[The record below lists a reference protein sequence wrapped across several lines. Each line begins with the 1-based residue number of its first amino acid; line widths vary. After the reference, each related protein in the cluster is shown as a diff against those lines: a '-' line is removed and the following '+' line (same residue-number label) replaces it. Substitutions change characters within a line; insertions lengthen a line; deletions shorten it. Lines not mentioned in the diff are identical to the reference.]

1 MADTTTT
8 NLGLTKPEVGAS
20 ADTWG
25 TKLNTNL
32 DLVDGIF
39 PGAGNGTSVGLNVGT
54 GKTLTVGG
62 TQNMAA
68 LTASTAL
75 ALDASKNVVSV
86 TNTGTGNNVL
96 SASPTLTG
104 TISAAAATLSGN
116 LTLSGGTANGVLYL
130 NGSKVATSGSAVT
143 YNGTTFATTGAANF
157 ATSSGNVGVG
167 MASPAS
173 KLNIYSDTS
182 STYDNSGGLRVTN
195 ASYTANTVAGV
206 LFETADTLNSYMWGV
221 RQPSYAG
228 QLAFGVN
235 VGTNGTSLQEG
246 MRLTSTGLGIGTA
259 SPASRLDVTG
269 AFGTSTTAFTIY
281 NSTATSAS
289 NIARIDFRVNNSF
302 SGNERVAAVW
312 GINPNAAANNGGALV
327 FGVSA
332 NGTSTTPSEVARF
345 DQAGN
350 LGIGTASPGAKLH
363 VVGNQFR
370 QNDAT
375 GSQGYVINTTSS
387 TTRLETLF
395 GGSSFGIRTGGAAS
409 DVFFI
414 DSSGNLGLGNTAG
427 AGQRFVIRTAAQTDA
442 ALVADNG
449 VNTGFK
455 VQFAAN
461 LTSIGNDFNNP
472 LAFLTNNTERGRFT
486 ASGFFKASNTGTYD
500 GAVTSHEFTS
510 NQNDLT
516 LLVQNKNASLTSNV
530 LWVGADRNTTNNTF
544 YPIRYRNTGAG
555 VDRFLV
561 ADSGN
566 VTNTNGSYGTISD
579 AKMKTDIVDAG
590 SQWNDLK
597 AVRFRKFKMKNDPA
611 GLMQLGVVA
620 QELEQTSPGLV
631 DEHTDRDAE
640 GNDLGTTTKSV
651 KTSVLLMKAAKALQE
666 AMARIETLEA
676 KVAALEAK

>member
-1 MADTTTT
+1 MADKKISQLTTLAQADVAVTADFLPIVDT
-8 NLGLTKPEVGAS
+8 SATETKKATPQSVVLG
-20 ADTWG
+20 
-25 TKLNTNL
+25 
-32 DLVDGIF
+32 
-39 PGAGNGTSVGLNVGT
+39 
-54 GKTLTVGG
+54 
-62 TQNMAA
+62 A
-68 LTASTAL
+68 L
-75 ALDASKNVVSV
+75 
-86 TNTGTGNNVL
+86 G
-96 SASPTLTG
+96 
-104 TISAAAATLSGN
+104 
-116 LTLSGGTANGVLYL
+116 
-130 NGSKVATSGSAVT
+130 ATS
-143 YNGTTFATTGAANF
+143 AN
-157 ATSSGNVGVG
+157 V
-167 MASPAS
+167 
-173 KLNIYSDTS
+173 
-182 STYDNSGGLRVTN
+182 
-195 ASYTANTVAGV
+195 
-206 LFETADTLNSYMWGV
+206 
-221 RQPSYAG
+221 
-228 QLAFGVN
+228 
-235 VGTNGTSLQEG
+235 
-246 MRLTSTGLGIGTA
+246 GIGTA

-350 LGIGTASPGAKLH
+350 LGIGATASLTGGSRKALTLNSAAGQLSIVEFGINGTIGGYVYANASQLTLSANGASNTSPMTFETGAAERMRLDSAGSLGLGVTPSAWDVFKAVQVQQGSISSSANAANNT
-363 VVGNQFR
+363 VVGSNAYYNAGWKFV
-370 QNDAT
+370 AT
-375 GSQGYVINTTSS
+375 GARATMYQQETGAHSWHTTG
-387 TTRLETLF
+387 TTTGTAGNAISFTQAMTLD
-395 GGSSFGIRTGGAAS
+395 A
-409 DVFFI
+409 
-414 DSSGNLGLGNTAG
+414 SGNLGVGTTSPSDKIHISGSGSTALRVTGQSRFALFAQDSVGLSVYQDGNAPIYFST
-427 AGQRFVIRTAAQTDA
+427 
-442 ALVADNG
+442 NG
-449 VNTGFK
+449 
-455 VQFAAN
+455 
-461 LTSIGNDFNNP
+461 
-472 LAFLTNNTERGRFT
+472 TERGRFT

-555 VDRFLV
+555 EDRFLV

-590 SQWNDLK
+590 SQWDDIK
-597 AVRFRKFKMKNDPA
+597 AVRFRKFKMKDDPS

-631 DEHTDRDAE
+631 DEHADRDAE

-666 AMARIETLEA
+666 AMARIEKLEA
-676 KVAALEAK
+676 EMAALKGA